1 MNKRT
6 LDTLG
11 GVGSFGAALVCI
23 YFAVGHSYH
32 EDIWTVWVVF
42 SVLLVLNGILMLVHA
57 RRQGGLPAVAKEL
70 MHKTAKP
77 MEHKHS

>member
-6 LDTLG
+6 VDTMG
-11 GVGSFGAALVCI
+11 GFGSFGGALLCI
-23 YFAVGHSYH
+23 FFAFGHNPH
-32 EDIWTVWVVF
+32 EEMWTVWVVF